1 MSSCFR
7 TFLFIL
13 VLITSTSA
21 LLSAQEKRP
30 TYSGEREVSELVDA
44 TIGAVFEIESGF
56 MMKFPKGIDIS
67 GVFTL
72 KTTRDRPKSSQIH
85 SGFTRHGSTLMFDGA
100 LSASNDPIVVG
111 FSLQREPHRAG
122 FKFVLAVEEE
132 GECEGSNAKYKLE
145 SGMCSHW
152 TVVDTEYDD
161 AVKCM
166 VARLQNT
173 GGFRLQ
179 FGWMPE

>member
-7 TFLFIL
+7 TLMFVL
-13 VLITSTSA
+13 VLIPATSA
-21 LLSAQEKRP
+21 VLFAHERP
-30 TYSGEREVSELVDA
+30 TYSGDRQVSELVDSEV
-44 TIGAVFEIESGF
+44 GAVFELGSGF
-56 MMKFPKGIDIS
+56 MMTFPKGIDVS

-85 SGFTRHGSTLMFDGA
+85 ADFTRHGSTLFFDGA
-100 LSASNDPIVVG
+100 LSATSDPIVVG
-111 FSLQREPHRAG
+111 FSLQREPHRPG
-122 FKFVLAVEEE
+122 LKFVLAVEVE
-132 GECEGSNAKYKLE
+132 GECEGANAKYELE

-152 TVVDTEYDD
+152 TLVDTEYDD
-161 AVKCM
+161 ALRCM
-166 VARLQNT
+166 VAKLKNT